1 MSIVIAHEELVQDGS
16 VRQKI
21 AERAYFIAEQQG
33 FAPGHAETN
42 WHLAEAEVIAALQSN
57 GIAPTPEAVVAKV
70 KKPAAKKA
78 APKTETAVTGAAING
93 VAAPRKRAPKKS
105 D

>member
-1 MSIVIAHEELVQDGS
+1 MSIVIAHEELLQDSS

-33 FAPGHAETN
+33 FAPGHEETN
-42 WHLAEAEVIAALQSN
+42 WHLAEAEVIAALRSN
-57 GIAPTPEAVVAKV
+57 GVAPTPEAVVAKV

-78 APKTETAVTGAAING
+78 APKTETPVNGAVANG
-93 VAAPRKRAPKKS
+93 TAAPRKRAPKKS
-105 D
+105 E